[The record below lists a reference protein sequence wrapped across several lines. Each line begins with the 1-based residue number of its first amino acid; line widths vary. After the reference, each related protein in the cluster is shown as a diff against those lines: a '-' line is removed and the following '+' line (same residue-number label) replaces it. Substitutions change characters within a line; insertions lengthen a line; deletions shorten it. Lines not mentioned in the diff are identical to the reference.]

1 MRPGSAWKS
10 SMGAAEAVPVIA
22 IDGPAGFGKGTV
34 SHRVAA
40 APGFALLDGGALADA
55 AGLRVEVVDGRG

>member
-1 MRPGSAWKS
+1 
-10 SMGAAEAVPVIA
+10 MGAAEAVPVIA
-22 IDGPAGFGKGTV
+22 IDGPVGSGKGTV

-40 APGFALLDGGALADA
+40 APGFALLDGGALANA